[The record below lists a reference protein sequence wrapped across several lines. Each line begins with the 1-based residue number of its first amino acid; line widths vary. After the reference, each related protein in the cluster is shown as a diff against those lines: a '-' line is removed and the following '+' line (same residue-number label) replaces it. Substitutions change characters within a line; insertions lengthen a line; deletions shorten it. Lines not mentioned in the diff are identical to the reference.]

1 MDKDA
6 LFLSEYPAGDL
17 SRKKKIPLSFQM
29 LLQAILSYS
38 FQMLLQA
45 ISSRKRKWCHIPFRI
60 SCRPSFLARKNIP
73 YSFYIDALTGQP
85 FLEEK
90 RYHIPFRCSCR
101 TLFLRINKK
110 IFHVPSSSSI
120 YLNGISIVTLYMWLI
135 NKSKWEKKNWPFLQ
149 IVVWT
154 LDNKALMISVLQYS
168 SLTLT

>member
-1 MDKDA
+1 MNELVGKSVFCLQMLLQNSLSRKKKSYCNPFRISCRPSLIGWIKMPYSFQNLLQAIFNRMDKEA

-60 SCRPSFLARKNIP
+60 SCRPSFLVRKNIP

-90 RYHIPFRCSCR
+90 RYHIPFRCSHAGHC
-101 TLFLRINKK
+101 F
-110 IFHVPSSSSI
+110 
-120 YLNGISIVTLYMWLI
+120 
-135 NKSKWEKKNWPFLQ
+135 
-149 IVVWT
+149 
-154 LDNKALMISVLQYS
+154 
-168 SLTLT
+168 